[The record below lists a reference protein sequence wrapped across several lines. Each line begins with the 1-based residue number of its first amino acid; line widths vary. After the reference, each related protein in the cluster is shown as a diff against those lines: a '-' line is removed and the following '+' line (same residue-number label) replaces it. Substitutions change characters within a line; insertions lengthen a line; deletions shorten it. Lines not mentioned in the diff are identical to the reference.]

1 MLVEYKV
8 KEFDKLI
15 ITDFN
20 ADIIRIA
27 NDVVKR
33 NIFVEENYPENYIIT
48 ISQRNKGEVRY
59 NLSFLNNNDNAIPLY
74 CFDFSV
80 DIIDDNKEIFGNIKI
95 NSNGMLKEYNA
106 FLEEN
111 KDESK
116 IDPII
121 MDLITKKKDDEYCL
135 DINTK
140 DPVTVN
146 DGLLK
151 FYDNEAKISVIQDLK
166 NKFSK
171 ESTQ

>member
-1 MLVEYKV
+1 MLVEYKI

-27 NDVVKR
+27 KDIVKR
-33 NIFVEENYPENYIIT
+33 NIFVEGNPPENYIIT
-48 ISQRNKGEVRY
+48 ISQRDKGKVRN
-59 NLSFLNNNDNAIPLY
+59 NLNFLNNTNNTLPLY
-74 CFDFSV
+74 CFDFNV
-80 DIIDDNKEIFGNIKI
+80 NIIDDNKEIFGNIRI
-95 NSNGMLKEYNA
+95 NSDGMLKEYNA
-106 FLEEN
+106 FLEDNEC
-111 KDESK
+111 ESK

-121 MDLITKKKDDEYCL
+121 MDLTTKKKDEYCL

-146 DGLLK
+146 NGLLK

-171 ESTQ
+171 ENTQ

>member
-27 NDVVKR
+27 NDVIKR

-48 ISQRNKGEVRY
+48 ISQRDKGKVRY
-59 NLSFLNNNDNAIPLY
+59 NLSFLNNNDNTIPLY

-80 DIIDDNKEIFGNIKI
+80 DIVDDNKEIFGNIKI

-111 KDESK
+111 EGESK

-121 MDLITKKKDDEYCL
+121 IDLIDKRKDNYCL
-135 DINTK
+135 DINSK
-140 DPVTVN
+140 NSVTIN

-151 FYDNEAKISVIQDLK
+151 FYDDEAKISVIQDLK
-166 NKFSK
+166 NKFNNK
-171 ESTQ
+171 ENT

>member
-27 NDVVKR
+27 KDVVKR
-33 NIFVEENYPENYIIT
+33 NIFVEGNPPENYIIT
-48 ISQRNKGEVRY
+48 ISLRDKGKVRY
-59 NLSFLNNNDNAIPLY
+59 NLNFLNNTDNTSPLY
-74 CFDFSV
+74 CFDFNV
-80 DIIDDNKEIFGNIKI
+80 NIIDDNKEIFGNIRI
-95 NSNGMLKEYNA
+95 DSNGMLKEYNA
-106 FLEEN
+106 SLEEN
-111 KDESK
+111 EGESK

-121 MDLITKKKDDEYCL
+121 MDLITKKKDEYCL
-135 DINTK
+135 DINSK
-140 DPVTVN
+140 NPVSVN

-166 NKFSK
+166 NKFNNK
-171 ESTQ
+171 EST

>member
-33 NIFVEENYPENYIIT
+33 NIFIEENYPENYIIT
-48 ISQRNKGEVRY
+48 ISQRDKGIVRN
-59 NLSFLNNNDNAIPLY
+59 NLSFLNNNNAIPLY
-74 CFDFSV
+74 CFDFNV
-80 DIIDDNKEIFGNIKI
+80 DIVDDNKEIFGNIKI

-111 KDESK
+111 ESESK

-121 MDLITKKKDDEYCL
+121 MDLTTKKKDEYCL
-135 DINTK
+135 DISTK
-140 DPVTVN
+140 DSVTVN

-151 FYDNEAKISVIQDLK
+151 FYDDKAKISVIQDLK

-171 ESTQ
+171 ENTQ

>member
-27 NDVVKR
+27 KDVVKR
-33 NIFVEENYPENYIIT
+33 NIFVEGNSPENYIIT
-48 ISQRNKGEVRY
+48 ISMRDKGKVRNSL
-59 NLSFLNNNDNAIPLY
+59 NFLNNTSPLY
-74 CFDFSV
+74 CFDFNV
-80 DIIDDNKEIFGNIKI
+80 NIIDDNKEIFGNIRI
-95 NSNGMLKEYNA
+95 DSNGMLKEYNA
-106 FLEEN
+106 SLEEN
-111 KDESK
+111 EGESK

-121 MDLITKKKDDEYCL
+121 MDLTTKKKDEYCL
-135 DINTK
+135 DISSKN
-140 DPVTVN
+140 PVSVN

-166 NKFSK
+166 NKFNNK
-171 ESTQ
+171 EST

>member
-48 ISQRNKGEVRY
+48 ISREYNNKSK
-59 NLSFLNNNDNAIPLY
+59 LSFLNTENNTIYYFNFNVVI
-74 CFDFSV
+74 V
-80 DIIDDNKEIFGNIKI
+80 NDNKEIFGNMKI
-95 NSNGMLKEYNA
+95 DSNGMLREYYTTFTNN
-106 FLEEN
+106 EN
-111 KDESK
+111 ESK

-121 MDLITKKKDDEYCL
+121 IDLIDKRKDNYCL
-135 DINTK
+135 DINSK
-140 DPVTVN
+140 NSVTIN

-151 FYDNEAKISVIQDLK
+151 FYDDEAKISVIQDLK
-166 NKFSK
+166 NKFNNK
-171 ESTQ
+171 ENT